1 MKDGRTVKRRGAVRS
16 ADFAA
21 FLDRF
26 EATLVV
32 VRGKGTGD
40 EHELDRPKLVLGRG
54 PGVDLAF
61 DDAEMSR
68 QHVSVEFTGGGFRLC
83 DLGSTNGTL
92 VNGTLVRAR
101 ELAHGDRIELGQH
114 VLQLRLEQHET
125 EPRVYCVPDA

>member
-1 MKDGRTVKRRGAVRS
+1 MKDGRTVKRSGARS
-16 ADFAA
+16 TDFAA
-21 FLDRF
+21 FLERF

-32 VRGKGTGD
+32 VRGRGAGD
-40 EHELDRPKLVLGRG
+40 EHALDRSKLVLGRG
-54 PGVDLAF
+54 PGVDVAF

-114 VLQLRLEQHET
+114 VLQLRLEPHEV
-125 EPRVYCVPDA
+125 EPKVYCVPDA

>member
-1 MKDGRTVKRRGAVRS
+1 MKDGRTVKRSGS
-16 ADFAA
+16 ARNADLAG
-21 FLDRF
+21 FLERF

-32 VRGKGTGD
+32 VRGRGAGQ
-40 EHELDRPKLVLGRG
+40 EHALDRPKLVLGRG
-54 PGVDLAF
+54 PGVDVAF

-68 QHVSVEFTGGGFRLC
+68 QHAAVEFTGGGFRLC

-114 VLQLRLEQHET
+114 VVQLRLEQHEV
-125 EPRVYCVPDA
+125 EPQVYSVPDA

>member
-1 MKDGRTVKRRGAVRS
+1 MKDGRTVKRSGTAHS
-16 ADFAA
+16 ADLAG

-32 VRGKGTGD
+32 VRGKGAGK
-40 EHELDRPKLVLGRG
+40 EHALDRPKLVLGRG
-54 PGVDLAF
+54 PGVDVVF

-68 QHVSVEFTGGGFRLC
+68 QHVAVEFTGGGFRLC

-101 ELAHGDRIELGQH
+101 ELAHGDRIEIGQH
-114 VLQLRLEQHET
+114 VVQLRLEQHEV
-125 EPRVYCVPDA
+125 EPQVYSVPDA